1 MPKIFIH
8 VSDPDATEEEQA
20 ALAQAV
26 STRPTVQPGDEIT
39 VGEQTYRITR
49 IDTRL
54 KSDPVH

>member
-8 VSDPDATEEEQA
+8 LSDPDATAEEQA
-20 ALAQAV
+20 ALAQPV
-26 STRPTVQPGDEIT
+26 SAKPTVQPGDEIT
-39 VGEQTYRITR
+39 VGDQTYRITR